1 MRPQIADAASR
12 FSERLLRFLER
23 VEHRVATSPD
33 EREAVYR
40 LRYQAYLRN
49 GLMTERDDGQLYDP
63 KYDDAPNAWVTM
75 TLVDGELAGT
85 TRINVADGDY
95 SSLPAVHVYPE
106 VMAARL
112 IDKPMVVEF
121 TRLAARLEFSSVYP
135 ELAYMIMRP
144 AYLAAE
150 HFDADLAVASPRA
163 EHLAFYRRVFDG
175 VAWCEPCD
183 YPGLTAK
190 FACMGANFQANRQRI
205 EARYPFYR
213 STVAE
218 REALFGPTPP
228 RRARVIHLSDYEA
241 RFGA

>member
-1 MRPQIADAASR
+1 MRPQIADATSR

-23 VEHRVATSPD
+23 VEHRVARSAD
-33 EREAVYR
+33 QREAVYR

-49 GLMTERDDGQLYDP
+49 GLMTERPDGQLYDP

-85 TRINVADGDY
+85 TRINVAHGDY
-95 SSLPAVHVYPE
+95 SGLPAVHAYPG

-112 IDKPMVVEF
+112 IDRPLVVEF
-121 TRLAARLEFSSVYP
+121 TRLAARLELSSAYP

-144 AYLAAE
+144 AFLAAE

-175 VAWCEPCD
+175 VAWCEPCV

-190 FACMGANFQANRQRI
+190 FACMGANFRANRERI
-205 EARYPFYR
+205 VTRYPFY
-213 STVAE
+213 SSSVGE
-218 REALFGPTPP
+218 REALFGPAPP
-228 RRARVIHLSDYEA
+228 RRGVSRQPEYEPRV
-241 RFGA
+241 GA

>member
-1 MRPQIADAASR
+1 MRPQIAAATSR

-23 VEHRVATSPD
+23 VDHRVATSAAD
-33 EREAVYR
+33 RETVYR
-40 LRYQAYLRN
+40 LRYQAYVRN
-49 GLMTERDDGQLYDP
+49 GLMAPRADGQLRDA

-75 TLVDGELAGT
+75 TLIDGELAGT
-85 TRINVADGDY
+85 TRINVAHGDY
-95 SSLPAVHVYPE
+95 DGLPSVHVYPE
-106 VMAARL
+106 VMSARL
-112 IDKPMVVEF
+112 ADQPMVVEF
-121 TRLAARLEFSSVYP
+121 TRLAARLEMSSAYP

-163 EHLAFYRRVFDG
+163 EHLAFYQRVFDG

-190 FACMGANFQANRQRI
+190 FACMGANFRANRARI

-213 STVAE
+213 STAIE
-218 REALFGPTPP
+218 REALFGRAPS
-228 RRARVIHLSDYEA
+228 RRPAPARIPELA
-241 RFGA
+241 PQIGA

>member
-1 MRPQIADAASR
+1 MRPQIVDATSR

-23 VEHRVATSPD
+23 VEHRVARSAE

-40 LRYQAYLRN
+40 LRYQAYVRN
-49 GLMTERDDGQLYDP
+49 GLMTERADGQLRDP
-63 KYDDAPNAWVTM
+63 KYDDASNAWVTM

-85 TRINVADGDY
+85 TRINVAYGDY
-95 SSLPAVHVYPE
+95 SGLPAVQVYPQ
-106 VMAARL
+106 VMATRL
-112 IDKPMVVEF
+112 IDQPVVVEF
-121 TRLAARLEFSSVYP
+121 TRLAARLELSSSYP

-144 AYLAAE
+144 AYLAAD

-163 EHLAFYRRVFDG
+163 EHLAFYRRVFNG
-175 VAWCEPCD
+175 VAWCGPCD

-190 FACMGANFQANRQRI
+190 FACMGANFPENRGRI

-228 RRARVIHLSDYEA
+228 RRPMVRRREYEPHV
-241 RFGA
+241 GA

>member
-1 MRPQIADAASR
+1 MRPQIADSTSR

-23 VEHRVATSPD
+23 IEHRVARSVFD
-33 EREAVYR
+33 REAVFR

-49 GLMTERDDGQLYDP
+49 GLMTERADGQLYDA
-63 KYDDAPNAWVTM
+63 KYDDAERAWVTM

-95 SSLPAVHVYPE
+95 SGLPAVHVYPD
-106 VMAARL
+106 VMTVRL
-112 IDKPMVVEF
+112 IGRPVVVEF
-121 TRLAARLEFSSVYP
+121 TRLAARLELSSAYP

-150 HFDADLAVASPRA
+150 YFDADLAVASPRA
-163 EHLAFYRRVFDG
+163 EHMAFYRRVFNG
-175 VAWCEPCD
+175 VVWCEPRG

-190 FACMGANFQANRQRI
+190 FACMGADFRANRQAI

-213 STVAE
+213 SSAAE
-218 REALFGPTPP
+218 REALFGPLPS
-228 RRARVIHLSDYEA
+228 RRPSLSRWSE
-241 RFGA
+241 FGRSVTA

>member
-1 MRPQIADAASR
+1 MRPQIADATSR

-23 VEHRVATSPD
+23 VEHRVAKSAD
-33 EREAVYR
+33 QREAVFR
-40 LRYQAYLRN
+40 LRYKAYLRN
-49 GLMTERDDGQLYDP
+49 GLMTERPDGQLYDP

-85 TRINVADGDY
+85 TRINVARGDY
-95 SSLPAVHVYPE
+95 SGLPAVHVYPK
-106 VMAARL
+106 VMAVRL
-112 IDKPMVVEF
+112 IDRPVVVEF
-121 TRLAARLEFSSVYP
+121 TRLAARLELSSAYP

-144 AYLAAE
+144 AFLAAE

-190 FACMGANFQANRQRI
+190 FACMGANFRANRERI
-205 EARYPFYR
+205 VTRYPFYR
-213 STVAE
+213 SSAAE
-218 REALFGPTPP
+218 REALFGPTTLRRLVSRLP
-228 RRARVIHLSDYEA
+228 RYEPSA
-241 RFGA
+241 VA